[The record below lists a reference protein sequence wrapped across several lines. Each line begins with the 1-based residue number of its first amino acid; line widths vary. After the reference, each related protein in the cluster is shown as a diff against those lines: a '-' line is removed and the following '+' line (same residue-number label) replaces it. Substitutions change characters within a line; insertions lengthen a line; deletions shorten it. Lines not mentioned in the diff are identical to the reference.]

1 MFTTAGWP
9 SCDSWITQV
18 AGKSLRLLILINLFA
33 PLPRLVRWQRIAAL
47 RSILITKQ
55 YHEWK
60 FMENHLFQARF
71 GRPGAFVAALQKL
84 RGKGTDISEEAKEI
98 KVPKKKTVNLLMF
111 YCKLFFF
118 SDLLWAIVES
128 ICSGFHRK
136 ASEPAKGQDVGPVSE
151 GLHSCCY
158 SEYLK
163 YVLYRRKMLL
173 RFSEKSIRG
182 QVGVG
187 LMALQQFG
195 GVNGICFY
203 ASEIFVSAG
212 NELWQNLLP
221 YKRTF
226 PCSVVRKDFF

>member
-1 MFTTAGWP
+1 
-9 SCDSWITQV
+9 V

-111 YCKLFFF
+111 YCKLFF
-118 SDLLWAIVES
+118 LAI
-128 ICSGFHRK
+128 
-136 ASEPAKGQDVGPVSE
+136 
-151 GLHSCCY
+151 Y
-158 SEYLK
+158 SELLLNPFVQDFTEK
-163 YVLYRRKMLL
+163 LQSLPKAKMLDL
-173 RFSEKSIRG
+173 FQKDYIHAVTVSISNMSCIEG
-182 QVGVG
+182 KCFCGF
-187 LMALQQFG
+187 LKNQF
-195 GVNGICFY
+195 
-203 ASEIFVSAG
+203 
-212 NELWQNLLP
+212 
-221 YKRTF
+221 
-226 PCSVVRKDFF
+226 VVRLE